1 MSNQKE
7 KSHEEITSNIKQ
19 KQMDKEIS
27 IYKDLIY
34 TKNNS
39 LLSMKYTYNLIIKYL
54 NESDI
59 KFGKRSKIK
68 TAMRNI
74 AYLGKILIN
83 KNLKVKVK
91 ENNNKNEEIL
101 LKYFISFNKNI
112 WNLIPKNKNGQN
124 QKNIKENIYLS
135 KIIQIILNIIG
146 ISYISGNINDDSFE
160 LIIKILLDFSFENIS
175 ENKED
180 KIQDLKYM

>member
-91 ENNNKNEEIL
+91 ENNNKNKEIL

-112 WNLIPKNKNGQN
+112 
-124 QKNIKENIYLS
+124 
-135 KIIQIILNIIG
+135 
-146 ISYISGNINDDSFE
+146 
-160 LIIKILLDFSFENIS
+160 
-175 ENKED
+175 
-180 KIQDLKYM
+180 